1 MNGLSRKPRKMLGK
15 MILAMTMSAVL
26 AACSSGAGTGPDI
39 SEVGTKSAMESYN
52 VGDTF
57 KATEP
62 FNLSI
67 LYSDHPIYPYKKDW
81 MLFKKITEM
90 TGVTLEP
97 TIVPMSDYP
106 QKRSLL
112 ISSGDAPLV
121 IPKTYPGE
129 EAAFVSSGAILP
141 ISDYIDLMPNFKDKV
156 EKWNLEPDLESLRQ
170 EDGKYY
176 VLPGLHEAVWPDY
189 TLIVRTDLFK
199 DNNIAIP
206 TTWDELY
213 TAAKKLKEIYPDS
226 IPFSD
231 SFKFKSTLG
240 IAATGFGTKAGWGY
254 GNGLTYKADQDE
266 FVYTATTP
274 EYKELLTFFNKMV
287 AEGLLD
293 KESFTQD
300 DDQAIQKFVS
310 GKSFMINGNSQT
322 LVLHR
327 NDMNKTL
334 GEGKFSIAKITVPG
348 GPKGQLMSGS
358 RLENGVM
365 ISGKIKDNDNFKAIL
380 QFIDWLYYSDEGQEF
395 AKWGVENETFT
406 KEGGKRKLADD
417 INYNGLNPKGTKDLR
432 VDYGFSGGVFAY
444 GGTTELL
451 QSMFSE
457 EELVFQKNMKETK
470 EVIPAEPPIPYSS
483 EDRER
488 VTLLSTPLKDYTEQN
503 TLKFILGERK
513 LSEYDTF
520 IKELE
525 SQGLSNYVKLANDT
539 YKTYKENKK

>member
-1 MNGLSRKPRKMLGK
+1 MKRKPRKLMGK

-26 AACSSGAGTGPDI
+26 AACSSGAGTGPDVA
-39 SEVGTKSAMESYN
+39 EVGTKSAMDSYN
-52 VGDTF
+52 VGETF

-67 LYSDHPIYPYKKDW
+67 LYSDHPTYPYKKDW
-81 MLFKKITEM
+81 LLFKKISEM

-141 ISDYIDLMPNFKDKV
+141 ISDYIDLMPNFKDKI
-156 EKWNLEPDLESLRQ
+156 EKWKLEPELEGLRQ

-176 VLPGLHEAVWPDY
+176 VLPGLHEEVWPDY
-189 TLIVRTDLFK
+189 TLIIRTDIFK
-199 DNNIAIP
+199 ENNIAIP

-231 SFKFKSTLG
+231 RFKFNSTLG

-266 FVYTATTP
+266 FVSTATTP

-300 DDQAIQKFVS
+300 DDQATQKFVS
-310 GKSFMINGNSQT
+310 GKSFIINGNSQT

-365 ISGKIKDNDNFKAIL
+365 ISGKIKDSDNFKAIL

-395 AKWGVENETFT
+395 AKWGVENETYT

-432 VDYGFSGGVFAY
+432 VDFGFSGGVFAY
-444 GGTTELL
+444 GGTTDLL

-457 EELVFQKNMKETK
+457 EELVFQKNMKEIK

-488 VTLLSTPLKDYTEQN
+488 VTLMSTPLKDYTDQN
-503 TLKFILGERK
+503 TLKFIIGERK

-520 IKELE
+520 LKELE
-525 SQGLSNYVKLANDT
+525 SQGLSNYVKMANDT
-539 YKTYKENKK
+539 YKTYKENKQ

>member
-1 MNGLSRKPRKMLGK
+1 MNGLKRKPRKLMGK

-26 AACSSGAGTGPDI
+26 TACSSGAGTGPDVT
-39 SEVGTKSAMESYN
+39 EVGTKSAMESYN
-52 VGDTF
+52 VGETF

-67 LYSDHPIYPYKKDW
+67 LYSDHPTYPYKKDW
-81 MLFKKITEM
+81 LLFKKISEM

-129 EAAFVSSGAILP
+129 ESAFVSSGAILP
-141 ISDYIDLMPNFKDKV
+141 ISDYIDLMPNFKDKI
-156 EKWNLEPDLESLRQ
+156 EKWKLEPELEGLRQ

-176 VLPGLHEAVWPDY
+176 VLPGLHEEVWPDY
-189 TLIVRTDLFK
+189 TLIIRTDIFK
-199 DNNIAIP
+199 ENNIAIP

-231 SFKFKSTLG
+231 RFKFNSTLG

-266 FVYTATTP
+266 FVSTATTP

-300 DDQAIQKFVS
+300 DDQATQKFVS
-310 GKSFMINGNSQT
+310 GKSFIINGNSQT

-365 ISGKIKDNDNFKAIL
+365 ISGKIKDSDNFKAIL

-395 AKWGVENETFT
+395 AKWGVENETYT

-432 VDYGFSGGVFAY
+432 VDFGFSGGVFAY
-444 GGTTELL
+444 GGTTDLL

-457 EELVFQKNMKETK
+457 EELVFQKNMKEIK

-488 VTLLSTPLKDYTEQN
+488 VTLMSTPLKDYTDQN
-503 TLKFILGERK
+503 TLKFIIGERK

-520 IKELE
+520 LKELE
-525 SQGLSNYVKLANDT
+525 SQGLSNYVKMANDT
-539 YKTYKENKK
+539 YKTYKENKQ

>member
-1 MNGLSRKPRKMLGK
+1 MNQKPRKFVGK
-15 MILAMTMSAVL
+15 MVLASMMTVVL
-26 AACSSGAGTGPDI
+26 AACSSGNGAGGDVT
-39 SEVGTKSAMESYN
+39 EVQTKAAMETYN

-67 LYSDHPIYPYKKDW
+67 LYSDQPTYPYKKDW
-81 MLFKKITEM
+81 LLFKKMTEM

-97 TIVPMSDYP
+97 TIVPMSDYS

-129 EAAFVSSGAILP
+129 ESAFVSSGAILP
-141 ISDYIDLMPNFKDKV
+141 VSDYIDLMPNFKDKV
-156 EKWNLEPDLESLRQ
+156 EKWGLEEEIEGLRQ

-176 VLPGLHEAVWPDY
+176 VLPGLHEEVWPDY
-189 TLIVRTDLFK
+189 TLIVRTDVFEE
-199 DNNIAIP
+199 NNIAIP

-213 TAAKKLKEIYPDS
+213 DAAKKLKELYPDS
-226 IPFSD
+226 VPFSD
-231 SFKFKSTLG
+231 RFQFNSTLG
-240 IAATGFGTKAGWGY
+240 IAATGFGTKAGWGF
-254 GNGLTYKADQDE
+254 GNGLTYKEDQDE

-274 EYKELLTFFNKMV
+274 EYKEMLTYFNKLV
-287 AEGLLD
+287 SEGLLD

-300 DDQAIQKFVS
+300 DDQAVQKFVS

-322 LVLHR
+322 VVLHR

-334 GEGKFSIAKITVPG
+334 GEGKYSVAKITVPG

-365 ISGKIKDNDNFKAIL
+365 ISGKIQKSENFKAIM
-380 QFIDWLYYSDEGQEF
+380 QFVDWLYYSDEGQEF
-395 AKWGVENETFT
+395 AKWGVEGETFT
-406 KEGGKRKLADD
+406 KEGGKRKLVEDV
-417 INYNGLNPKGTKDLR
+417 NYNGLNPKGTKDLR
-432 VDYGFSGGVFAY
+432 IDFGFSGGVFAY
-444 GGTTELL
+444 GGTTDLL

-457 EELVFQKNMKETK
+457 EELKFQQDMKDTK

-488 VTLLSTPLKDYTEQN
+488 VTLLSTPLKDYSDQN
-503 TLKFILGERK
+503 TLKFILGERD
-513 LSEYDTF
+513 LSEFDTF
-520 IKELE
+520 AKELD
-525 SQGLSNYVKLANDT
+525 SQGLSNYLKLANDT
-539 YKTYKENKK
+539 YKAYKENKQ

>member
-1 MNGLSRKPRKMLGK
+1 MNGLKRKPRKLMGK
-15 MILAMTMSAVL
+15 MILALTMSAVL
-26 AACSSGAGTGPDI
+26 AACSSGAGTGPDVT
-39 SEVGTKSAMESYN
+39 EVGTKSAMESYN
-52 VGDTF
+52 VGETF

-67 LYSDHPIYPYKKDW
+67 LYSDHPTYPYKKDW
-81 MLFKKITEM
+81 LLFKKISEM

-129 EAAFVSSGAILP
+129 ESAFVSSGAILP
-141 ISDYIDLMPNFKDKV
+141 ISDYIDLMPNFKDKI
-156 EKWNLEPDLESLRQ
+156 EKWKLEPELEGLRQ

-176 VLPGLHEAVWPDY
+176 VLPGLHEEVWPDY
-189 TLIVRTDLFK
+189 TLIIRTDIFK
-199 DNNIAIP
+199 ENNIAIP

-231 SFKFKSTLG
+231 RFKFNSTLG

-266 FVYTATTP
+266 FVSTATTP

-300 DDQAIQKFVS
+300 DDQATQKFVS
-310 GKSFMINGNSQT
+310 GKSFIINGNSQT

-365 ISGKIKDNDNFKAIL
+365 ISGKIKDSDNFKAIL

-395 AKWGVENETFT
+395 AKWGVENETYT
-406 KEGGKRKLADD
+406 KEGDKRKLADD

-432 VDYGFSGGVFAY
+432 VDFGFSGGVFAY
-444 GGTTELL
+444 GGTTDLL

-457 EELVFQKNMKETK
+457 EELVFQKNMKEIK

-488 VTLLSTPLKDYTEQN
+488 VTLMSTPLKDYTDQN
-503 TLKFILGERK
+503 TLKFIIGERK
-513 LSEYDTF
+513 LSEYGTF
-520 IKELE
+520 LKELE
-525 SQGLSNYVKLANDT
+525 SQGLSNYVKMANDT
-539 YKTYKENKK
+539 YKTYKENKQ

>member
-1 MNGLSRKPRKMLGK
+1 MNQKPRKFVGK
-15 MILAMTMSAVL
+15 MVLASMMTVVL
-26 AACSSGAGTGPDI
+26 AACSSGTGAGGDVT
-39 SEVGTKSAMESYN
+39 EVQTKAAMETYN

-67 LYSDHPIYPYKKDW
+67 LYSDQPSYPYKKDW
-81 MLFKKITEM
+81 LLFNKITEL

-156 EKWNLEPDLESLRQ
+156 EKWGLEDELEGLRQ

-176 VLPGLHEAVWPDY
+176 VLPGLHEEVWPDY
-189 TLIVRTDLFK
+189 TLLVRTDVFEE
-199 DNNIAIP
+199 NNIAIP

-213 TAAKKLKEIYPDS
+213 DAAKKLKEIYPDS

-231 SFKFKSTLG
+231 RFQFNSTLN
-240 IAATGFGTKAGWGY
+240 IAATGFGTKAGWGF
-254 GNGLTYKADQDE
+254 GNGLTYKEDQDE

-274 EYKELLTFFNKMV
+274 EYKEMLTYFNKLV
-287 AEGLLD
+287 SEGLLD

-300 DDQAIQKFVS
+300 DDQAVQKFVS

-322 LVLHR
+322 VVLHR
-327 NDMNKTL
+327 NDMDKTL
-334 GEGKFSIAKITVPG
+334 GEDKYSVAKITVPG

-365 ISGKIKDNDNFKAIL
+365 ISGKIQKNENFKAIM
-380 QFIDWLYYSDEGQEF
+380 QFVDWLYYSDEGQEF
-395 AKWGVENETFT
+395 AKWGVEGETFT
-406 KEGGKRKLADD
+406 KEGGKRKLVEDV
-417 INYNGLNPKGTKDLR
+417 NYNGLNPKGTKDLR
-432 VDYGFSGGVFAY
+432 IDFGFSGGVFAY
-444 GGTTELL
+444 GGTTDLL

-457 EELVFQKNMKETK
+457 EELKFQQDMKDTK

-488 VTLLSTPLKDYTEQN
+488 VTLLSTPLKDYSDQN
-503 TLKFILGERK
+503 TLKFILGERN
-513 LSEYDTF
+513 LSEFDTF
-520 IKELE
+520 AKELE
-525 SQGLSNYVKLANDT
+525 SQGLSNYLKLANDT
-539 YKTYKENKK
+539 YKAYKENKQ

>member
-1 MNGLSRKPRKMLGK
+1 MSRKPRKMLGK

-26 AACSSGAGTGPDI
+26 AACSSGAGTGPDV
-39 SEVGTKSAMESYN
+39 SEVSTKAAMESYN

-417 INYNGLNPKGTKDLR
+417 INYNGLNPKGTRDLR
-432 VDYGFSGGVFAY
+432 IDFGFSGGVFAY

-457 EELVFQKNMKETK
+457 EELVFQKSMKETK

-539 YKTYKENKK
+539 YKTYKENNK

>member
-1 MNGLSRKPRKMLGK
+1 MNQKPRKFVGK
-15 MILAMTMSAVL
+15 MVLATMMTVVL
-26 AACSSGAGTGPDI
+26 AACSSGTGAGGDVT
-39 SEVGTKSAMESYN
+39 EVQTKAAMETYN

-67 LYSDHPIYPYKKDW
+67 LYSDQPSYPYKKDW
-81 MLFKKITEM
+81 LLFNKITEL

-129 EAAFVSSGAILP
+129 ESAFVSSGAILP

-156 EKWNLEPDLESLRQ
+156 EKWGLEDELEGLRQ

-176 VLPGLHEAVWPDY
+176 VLPGLHEEVWPDY
-189 TLIVRTDLFK
+189 TLLVRTDVFEE
-199 DNNIAIP
+199 NNIAIP

-213 TAAKKLKEIYPDS
+213 DAAKKLKEIYPDS

-231 SFKFKSTLG
+231 RFQFNSTLN
-240 IAATGFGTKAGWGY
+240 IAATGFGTKAGWGF
-254 GNGLTYKADQDE
+254 GNGLTYKEDQDE

-274 EYKELLTFFNKMV
+274 EYKEMLTYFNKLV
-287 AEGLLD
+287 SEGLLD

-300 DDQAIQKFVS
+300 DDQAVQKFVS

-322 LVLHR
+322 VVLHR
-327 NDMNKTL
+327 NDMDKTL
-334 GEGKFSIAKITVPG
+334 GEDKYSVAKITVPG

-365 ISGKIKDNDNFKAIL
+365 ISGKIQKNENFKAIM
-380 QFIDWLYYSDEGQEF
+380 QFVDWLYYSDEGQEF
-395 AKWGVENETFT
+395 AKWGVEGETFT
-406 KEGGKRKLADD
+406 KEGGKRKLVEDV
-417 INYNGLNPKGTKDLR
+417 NYNGLNPKGTKDLR
-432 VDYGFSGGVFAY
+432 IDYGFSGGVFAY
-444 GGTTELL
+444 GGTTDLL

-457 EELVFQKNMKETK
+457 EELKFQQDMKDTK

-488 VTLLSTPLKDYTEQN
+488 VTLLSTPLKDYSDQN
-503 TLKFILGERK
+503 TLKFILGERN
-513 LSEYDTF
+513 LSEFDTF
-520 IKELE
+520 AKELE
-525 SQGLSNYVKLANDT
+525 SQGLSNYLKLANDT
-539 YKTYKENKK
+539 YKAYKENKQ

>member
-1 MNGLSRKPRKMLGK
+1 MKRKPRKLMGK

-26 AACSSGAGTGPDI
+26 TACSSGAGTGPDVT
-39 SEVGTKSAMESYN
+39 EVGTKSAMESYN
-52 VGDTF
+52 VGETF

-67 LYSDHPIYPYKKDW
+67 LYSDHPTYPYKKDW
-81 MLFKKITEM
+81 LLFKKISEM

-129 EAAFVSSGAILP
+129 ESAFVSSGAILP
-141 ISDYIDLMPNFKDKV
+141 ISDYIDLMPNFKDKI
-156 EKWNLEPDLESLRQ
+156 EKWKLEPELEGLRQ

-176 VLPGLHEAVWPDY
+176 VLPGLHEEVWPDY
-189 TLIVRTDLFK
+189 TLIIRTDIFK
-199 DNNIAIP
+199 ENNIAIP

-231 SFKFKSTLG
+231 RFKFNSTLG

-266 FVYTATTP
+266 FVSTATTP

-300 DDQAIQKFVS
+300 DDQATQKFVS
-310 GKSFMINGNSQT
+310 GKSFIINGNSQT

-365 ISGKIKDNDNFKAIL
+365 ISGKIKDSDNFKAIL

-395 AKWGVENETFT
+395 AKWGVENETYT

-432 VDYGFSGGVFAY
+432 VDFGFSGGVFAY
-444 GGTTELL
+444 GGTTDLL

-457 EELVFQKNMKETK
+457 EELVFQKNMKEIK

-488 VTLLSTPLKDYTEQN
+488 VTLMSTPLKDYTDQN
-503 TLKFILGERK
+503 TLKFIIGERK

-520 IKELE
+520 LKELE
-525 SQGLSNYVKLANDT
+525 SQGLSNYVKMANDT
-539 YKTYKENKK
+539 YKTYKENKQ